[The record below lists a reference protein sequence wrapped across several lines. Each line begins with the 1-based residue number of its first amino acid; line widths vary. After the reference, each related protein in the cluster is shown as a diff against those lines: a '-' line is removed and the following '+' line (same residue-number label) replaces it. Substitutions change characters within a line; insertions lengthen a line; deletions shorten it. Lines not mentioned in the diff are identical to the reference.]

1 MKINPKVIDIYHLDA
16 NDARGGDGADFAKAH
31 ALGIRGVIHKA
42 TQGVGIT
49 DRLYAPRRKAAVDAG
64 MLWGAYH
71 FNTGEGVAAQVKHFL
86 AAAEPDAGTLM
97 ALDFEETWAGASG
110 VLKAHPLP
118 LTLKLATDVEA
129 ARLVAMAIKKV
140 CMDPNCSQVWND
152 ILNQVT
158 ALAIVPLPVQLA
170 SVCSRIP

>member
-1 MKINPKVIDIYHLDA
+1 MIRIVVALAVALAISPAVAQPRKPAGPPRQASIVTIIQNWADQDVQTAIALA
-16 NDARGGDGADFAKAH
+16 TSVDGLPDP
-31 ALGIRGVIHKA
+31 
-42 TQGVGIT
+42 VG
-49 DRLYAPRRKAAVDAG
+49 AAC
-64 MLWGAYH
+64 W
-71 FNTGEGVAAQVKHFL
+71 K
-86 AAAEPDAGTLM
+86 
-97 ALDFEETWAGASG
+97 TWAGASG

-129 ARLVAMAIKKV
+129 ARLVALAIKKV

-152 ILNQVT
+152 IQNQVT

>member
-1 MKINPKVIDIYHLDA
+1 MIRIV
-16 NDARGGDGADFAKAH
+16 FALTL
-31 ALGIRGVIHKA
+31 ALAISPAVA
-42 TQGVGIT
+42 Q
-49 DRLYAPRRKAAVDAG
+49 PRKAAPRQASIITIIQNWADQDVQAAIALATSVDG
-64 MLWGAYH
+64 LPDPVGA
-71 FNTGEGVAAQVKHFL
+71 ACWK
-86 AAAEPDAGTLM
+86 
-97 ALDFEETWAGASG
+97 TWAGASG

-118 LTLKLATDVEA
+118 LTLKLASDVEA

-152 ILNQVT
+152 IQNQVT

>member
-1 MKINPKVIDIYHLDA
+1 MIRIVVALAVALAISPAVAQPRKPAAPPRQASIVTIIQNWADQDVQAAIALA
-16 NDARGGDGADFAKAH
+16 TSVDGLPDP
-31 ALGIRGVIHKA
+31 
-42 TQGVGIT
+42 VG
-49 DRLYAPRRKAAVDAG
+49 AAC
-64 MLWGAYH
+64 W
-71 FNTGEGVAAQVKHFL
+71 K
-86 AAAEPDAGTLM
+86 
-97 ALDFEETWAGASG
+97 TWAGASG

-170 SVCSRIP
+170 SICSRIP

>member
-1 MKINPKVIDIYHLDA
+1 MIRIV
-16 NDARGGDGADFAKAH
+16 FAL
-31 ALGIRGVIHKA
+31 ALALAISPAVA
-42 TQGVGIT
+42 Q
-49 DRLYAPRRKAAVDAG
+49 PRR
-64 MLWGAYH
+64 
-71 FNTGEGVAAQVKHFL
+71 VAAPPRQASIITIIQNWADQDVQAAIAL
-86 AAAEPDAGTLM
+86 ATSVDGLPDPVGAACWR
-97 ALDFEETWAGASG
+97 TWASAGG

>member
-1 MKINPKVIDIYHLDA
+1 MIRIVV
-16 NDARGGDGADFAKAH
+16 
-31 ALGIRGVIHKA
+31 ALAVALAISPAVA
-42 TQGVGIT
+42 Q
-49 DRLYAPRRKAAVDAG
+49 PRKAAAPPRQASIITIIRNWADQDVQAAIALATSVDG
-64 MLWGAYH
+64 LPDPVGA
-71 FNTGEGVAAQVKHFL
+71 ACWK
-86 AAAEPDAGTLM
+86 
-97 ALDFEETWAGASG
+97 TWAGASG

-158 ALAIVPLPVQLA
+158 ALAIIPLPVQLA

>member
-1 MKINPKVIDIYHLDA
+1 MIRIV
-16 NDARGGDGADFAKAH
+16 FAL
-31 ALGIRGVIHKA
+31 ALALAISPAVA
-42 TQGVGIT
+42 Q
-49 DRLYAPRRKAAVDAG
+49 PRR
-64 MLWGAYH
+64 
-71 FNTGEGVAAQVKHFL
+71 VAAPPRQASIITIIQNWADQDVQAAIAL
-86 AAAEPDAGTLM
+86 ATSVDGLPDPVGAACWR
-97 ALDFEETWAGASG
+97 TWAGAGG

-152 ILNQVT
+152 IQNQVT

>member
-1 MKINPKVIDIYHLDA
+1 MIRIVV
-16 NDARGGDGADFAKAH
+16 
-31 ALGIRGVIHKA
+31 ALAVALAISPAVA
-42 TQGVGIT
+42 Q
-49 DRLYAPRRKAAVDAG
+49 PRKAAVPSRQTSIITIIQNWADQDVQAAIALATSVDG
-64 MLWGAYH
+64 LPDPVGA
-71 FNTGEGVAAQVKHFL
+71 ACWK
-86 AAAEPDAGTLM
+86 
-97 ALDFEETWAGASG
+97 TWAGASG

>member
-1 MKINPKVIDIYHLDA
+1 MIRIV
-16 NDARGGDGADFAKAH
+16 FAL
-31 ALGIRGVIHKA
+31 ALALAISPAVA
-42 TQGVGIT
+42 Q
-49 DRLYAPRRKAAVDAG
+49 PRR
-64 MLWGAYH
+64 
-71 FNTGEGVAAQVKHFL
+71 VAAPPRQASIITIIQNWADQDVQAAIAL
-86 AAAEPDAGTLM
+86 ATSVDGLPDPVGAACWR
-97 ALDFEETWAGASG
+97 TWASAGG

-152 ILNQVT
+152 IQNQVT

>member
-1 MKINPKVIDIYHLDA
+1 MIRIVV
-16 NDARGGDGADFAKAH
+16 
-31 ALGIRGVIHKA
+31 ALAVALAISPAVA
-42 TQGVGIT
+42 Q
-49 DRLYAPRRKAAVDAG
+49 PRKAAAPPRQASIITIIQNWADQDVQAAIALATSVDG
-64 MLWGAYH
+64 LPDPVGA
-71 FNTGEGVAAQVKHFL
+71 ACWK
-86 AAAEPDAGTLM
+86 
-97 ALDFEETWAGASG
+97 TWAGASG

-158 ALAIVPLPVQLA
+158 ALAIIPLPVQLA

>member
-1 MKINPKVIDIYHLDA
+1 MIRIVLALALALAISPAVAQPK
-16 NDARGGDGADFAKAH
+16 
-31 ALGIRGVIHKA
+31 
-42 TQGVGIT
+42 
-49 DRLYAPRRKAAVDAG
+49 KAAVPPRQASIITIIQNWADQDVQAAIALATSVDG
-64 MLWGAYH
+64 LPDPVGA
-71 FNTGEGVAAQVKHFL
+71 ACWK
-86 AAAEPDAGTLM
+86 
-97 ALDFEETWAGASG
+97 TWAGASG

>member
-1 MKINPKVIDIYHLDA
+1 MIRIA
-16 NDARGGDGADFAKAH
+16 FALTL
-31 ALGIRGVIHKA
+31 ALAISPAVA
-42 TQGVGIT
+42 Q
-49 DRLYAPRRKAAVDAG
+49 PRKAAPRQASIITIIQNWADRDVQAAIALATSVDG
-64 MLWGAYH
+64 LPDPVGA
-71 FNTGEGVAAQVKHFL
+71 ACWR
-86 AAAEPDAGTLM
+86 
-97 ALDFEETWAGASG
+97 TWASAGG

-152 ILNQVT
+152 IQNQVT

>member
-1 MKINPKVIDIYHLDA
+1 VPPRQASIITIIQNWADQDVQAAIALA
-16 NDARGGDGADFAKAH
+16 TSVDGLPDP
-31 ALGIRGVIHKA
+31 
-42 TQGVGIT
+42 VG
-49 DRLYAPRRKAAVDAG
+49 AAC
-64 MLWGAYH
+64 W
-71 FNTGEGVAAQVKHFL
+71 K
-86 AAAEPDAGTLM
+86 
-97 ALDFEETWAGASG
+97 TWAGASG

>member
-1 MKINPKVIDIYHLDA
+1 MIRIV
-16 NDARGGDGADFAKAH
+16 FAL
-31 ALGIRGVIHKA
+31 ALALAISPAVA
-42 TQGVGIT
+42 Q
-49 DRLYAPRRKAAVDAG
+49 PRR
-64 MLWGAYH
+64 
-71 FNTGEGVAAQVKHFL
+71 VAAPPRQASIITIIQNWADQDVQAAIAL
-86 AAAEPDAGTLM
+86 ATSVDGLPDPVGAACWR
-97 ALDFEETWAGASG
+97 TWASAGG

-140 CMDPNCSQVWND
+140 CMDPNCWQVWND

-158 ALAIVPLPVQLA
+158 ALAIVPPPVHLA

>member
-1 MKINPKVIDIYHLDA
+1 MIRIVVALAVALAISPAVAQPRKPAAPPRQASIVTIIQNWADQDVQAAIALA
-16 NDARGGDGADFAKAH
+16 TSVDGLPDP
-31 ALGIRGVIHKA
+31 
-42 TQGVGIT
+42 VG
-49 DRLYAPRRKAAVDAG
+49 AAC
-64 MLWGAYH
+64 WR
-71 FNTGEGVAAQVKHFL
+71 
-86 AAAEPDAGTLM
+86 
-97 ALDFEETWAGASG
+97 TWASAGG

-152 ILNQVT
+152 IQNQVT